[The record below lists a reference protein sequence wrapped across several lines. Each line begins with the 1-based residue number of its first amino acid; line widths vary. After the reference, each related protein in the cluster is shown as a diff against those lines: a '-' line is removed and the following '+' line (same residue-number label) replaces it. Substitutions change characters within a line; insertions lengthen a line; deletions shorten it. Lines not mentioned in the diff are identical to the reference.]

1 MGYLNNSTITVDAIL
16 TKKGRELLAR
26 NRNEFKITQFALSD
40 DEIDYDLWNPAHPNG
55 SDFYGVVIE
64 NMPITE
70 AVPDETLNMKYKLIT
85 LPRNTP
91 VIPVLKS
98 NVERLTWAAGE
109 TAAKPVVPTT
119 LNFEGAN
126 STLGYTF
133 ILGDNSVAD
142 IINITPASREVTP
155 TDARFVG
162 DTEAPQSI
170 TRVGIKCEILP
181 KFDTSLQRSTT
192 LTIIGNETGG
202 RIVIPI
208 VVAASGIVTTTSQA
222 NNLS

>member
-26 NRNEFKITQFALSD
+26 NRNEFRITQFALSD

-70 AVPDETLNMKYKLIT
+70 AVPDETLNLKYKLIT

-91 VIPVLKS
+91 VIPVLKA
-98 NVERLTWAAGE
+98 NVERLTFSGE
-109 TAAKPVVPTT
+109 GQKVIEPTT
-119 LNFEGAN
+119 LNFVGAN

-133 ILGDNSVAD
+133 ILGDNTVAD
-142 IINITPASREVTP
+142 IVDVTGVSGLSYISK
-155 TDARFVG
+155 A
-162 DTEAPQSI
+162 DT
-170 TRVGIKCEILP
+170 T
-181 KFDTSLQRSTT
+181 
-192 LTIIGNETGG
+192 
-202 RIVIPI
+202 
-208 VVAASGIVTTTSQA
+208 AASGGVDINDNKWILFDNPVTHIKLRAGSFWVFYQ
-222 NNLS
+222 NI

>member
-26 NRNEFKITQFALSD
+26 NRNEFRITQFALSD

-70 AVPDETLNMKYKLIT
+70 AVPDETLNLKYKLIT

-91 VIPVLKS
+91 VIPVLKA
-98 NVERLTWAAGE
+98 NVERLTFSGE
-109 TAAKPVVPTT
+109 GQKVIEPTT
-119 LNFEGAN
+119 LNFVGAN

-133 ILGDNSVAD
+133 ILGDNTVAD
-142 IINITPASREVTP
+142 IVDVTPASRAITP
-155 TDARFVG
+155 TVARFVG
-162 DTEAPQSI
+162 DTEAPQAI
-170 TRVGIKCEILP
+170 TRVGLKCSIRA
-181 KFDTSLQRSTT
+181 KYDAVLQRSTT

-208 VVAASGIVTTTSQA
+208 VVSAALPGSGAAS
-222 NNLS
+222 NNNA

>member
-26 NRNEFKITQFALSD
+26 NRNEFRITQFALSD

-70 AVPDETLNMKYKLIT
+70 AVPDETLNLKYKLIT

-91 VIPVLKS
+91 VIPVLKA
-98 NVERLTWAAGE
+98 NVERLTFSGE
-109 TAAKPVVPTT
+109 GQKIVEPTT
-119 LNFEGAN
+119 LNFIGAN

-133 ILGDNSVAD
+133 ILGDNTVAD
-142 IINITPASREVTP
+142 IVDVTPASRAITP
-155 TDARFVG
+155 TVARFVG
-162 DTEAPQSI
+162 DTEAPQAI
-170 TRVGIKCEILP
+170 TRVGLKCAIRA
-181 KFDTSLQRSTT
+181 KYDAVLQRSTT

-202 RIVIPI
+202 RVVIPI
-208 VVAASGIVTTTSQA
+208 VVSAALPGSTAQS
-222 NNLS
+222 NNNA

>member
-70 AVPDETLNMKYKLIT
+70 AVPDETLNLKYKLIT
-85 LPRNTP
+85 LPRNSA

-98 NVERLTWAAGE
+98 NVERLTFSGE
-109 TAAKPVVPTT
+109 GQKVVEPTT
-119 LNFEGAN
+119 LNFVGAN

-133 ILGDNSVAD
+133 ILGDNTVAD
-142 IINITPASREVTP
+142 IVDVTPASRAITP
-155 TDARFVG
+155 TVARFVG
-162 DTEAPQSI
+162 DTEAPQAI
-170 TRVGIKCEILP
+170 TRVGLKCAIRP
-181 KFDTSLQRSTT
+181 KYDAVLQRSTT

-208 VVAASGIVTTTSQA
+208 VVSAALPGTNASS
-222 NNLS
+222 NNNA

>member
-40 DEIDYDLWNPAHPNG
+40 DEVDYDLWNPAHPNG
-55 SDFYGVVIE
+55 SDYYGVVIE
-64 NMPITE
+64 NMPVTE
-70 AVPDETLNMKYKLIT
+70 AVPDETLNLKYKLIT

-91 VIPVLKS
+91 VIPVIKV
-98 NVERLTWAAGE
+98 NVERLTFSGE
-109 TAAKPVVPTT
+109 GAKIVEPTT
-119 LNFEGAN
+119 INFVGAN

-133 ILGDNSVAD
+133 ILGDNTVAD
-142 IINITPASREVTP
+142 IIDVTPASRAITP
-155 TDARFVG
+155 TVARFVG
-162 DTEAPQSI
+162 DTEAPQAI
-170 TRVGIKCEILP
+170 TRVGLKCSINP
-181 KFDTSLQRSTT
+181 KYDAVLQRSTT

-208 VVAASGIVTTTSQA
+208 VVSAAIPGTAAGT
-222 NNLS
+222 NNTAS